1 MSAATN
7 SDATTPQ
14 KPTSEMN
21 EQERKEHREAL
32 RRKLHEKTSTLQT
45 SFESYLAF
53 ITHIASL
60 VIVVWNALHGYKLS
74 LTKRLVF
81 SLILQILLFVIILIF
96 VDVDTDS
103 CKQFNKIKFIL

>member
-1 MSAATN
+1 VTFYVLGLASLIPWNFYVVSKRYFDYAFRDLNSTN
-7 SDATTPQ
+7 T
-14 KPTSEMN
+14 
-21 EQERKEHREAL
+21 
-32 RRKLHEKTSTLQT
+32 TSTLQT

-60 VIVVWNALHGYKLS
+60 VIVIWNALHGYKLS

-103 CKQFNKIKFIL
+103 CKHFNKIEFKVRN